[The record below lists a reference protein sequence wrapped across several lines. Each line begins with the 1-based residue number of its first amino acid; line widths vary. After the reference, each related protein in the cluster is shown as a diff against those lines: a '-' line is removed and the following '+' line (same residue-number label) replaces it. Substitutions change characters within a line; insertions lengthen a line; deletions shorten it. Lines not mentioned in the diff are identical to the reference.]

1 MSGKSILQKIFDALQ
16 LSSVD
21 DNANCVLTPRQ
32 CKELLAEIAELK
44 DYISRVND
52 IRAGLS
58 REVEAQIILSARK
71 PLLAEIK
78 RLNRLLE
85 LERSDE

>member
-32 CKELLAEIAELK
+32 CKGLLEQEQLNDRYIDHLHERVKELKAEI
-44 DYISRVND
+44 SRL
-52 IRAGLS
+52 RG
-58 REVEAQIILSARK
+58 
-71 PLLAEIK
+71 
-78 RLNRLLE
+78 LLE